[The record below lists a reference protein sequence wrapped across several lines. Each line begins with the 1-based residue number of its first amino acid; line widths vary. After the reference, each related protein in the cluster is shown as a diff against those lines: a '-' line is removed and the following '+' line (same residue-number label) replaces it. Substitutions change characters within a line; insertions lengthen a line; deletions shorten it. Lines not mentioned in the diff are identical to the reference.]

1 MYGEIRDAHL
11 LLPNNEAFTP
21 GDMPP
26 VPPPQPLIY
35 ERNTEQ
41 AKYIMYAA
49 AACPSVRM

>member
-11 LLPNNEAFTP
+11 LLPSNEAFTP

-41 AKYIMYAA
+41 AKYIMYA
-49 AACPSVRM
+49 